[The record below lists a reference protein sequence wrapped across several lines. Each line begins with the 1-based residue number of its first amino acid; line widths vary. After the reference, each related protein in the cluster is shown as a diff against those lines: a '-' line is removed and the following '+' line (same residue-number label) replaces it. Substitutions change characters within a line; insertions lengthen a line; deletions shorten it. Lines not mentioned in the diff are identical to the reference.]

1 MTLPAASQDGFSV
14 FQAMLIVHVSGG
26 GVGLVAGFLAVAA
39 PKGGVLHR
47 RAGTVFVVAMMT
59 MAAFGLALAT
69 YRGQSLN
76 MLAAAF
82 TLYLVASAWLTVR
95 RRRAQA
101 GWAELLGCFYALGVA
116 AFAAAV
122 AAGAG
127 ASEPEP
133 AGLVFGGLAALAAV
147 LDVRVILRRGV
158 AGVSRLSRHLWRMCA
173 ALFVASGSFFLG
185 QMDEIPAALS
195 GPHLFVLAFA
205 PLGALGF
212 WLVRVRF
219 TRPAKSVPVAL

>member
-14 FQAMLIVHVSGG
+14 LQAILIVHVSGG

-47 RAGTVFVVAMMT
+47 RAGTVFVVAMVT
-59 MAAFGLALAT
+59 MAAFGLAVAAS
-69 YRGQSLN
+69 RGQPLN
-76 MLAAAF
+76 ILAAAF

-95 RRRAQA
+95 SRRGEA
-101 GWAELLGCFYALGVA
+101 GWAERFGCLYASGVA

-122 AAGAG
+122 ATGAGAG
-127 ASEPEP
+127 EPEP
-133 AGLVFGGLAALAAV
+133 AASVFGAVAALAAV
-147 LDVRVILRRGV
+147 LDLRVILRRGV
-158 AGVSRLSRHLWRMCA
+158 SGVSRLSRHLWRMCA

-205 PLGALGF
+205 PLVALVF

-219 TRPAKSVPVAL
+219 TRSAKSVPVAP